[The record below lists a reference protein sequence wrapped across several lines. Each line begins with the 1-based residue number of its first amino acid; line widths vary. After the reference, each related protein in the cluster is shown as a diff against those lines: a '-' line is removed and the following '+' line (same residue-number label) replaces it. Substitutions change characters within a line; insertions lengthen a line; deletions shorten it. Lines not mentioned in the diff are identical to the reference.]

1 MGKGE
6 KLLNRIA
13 MAYAVRLRIDK
24 WNLMKLQSVCK
35 VKDTVNR
42 SKRPPTEWE
51 RILTHP
57 KSDRRLISNIQKK
70 LKGWTPR
77 KEIRKHTCE
86 HQQKNIR
93 DGRENLKCRRLH
105 RKHEHNDQKNAKSKK
120 ILPQH
125 IHEIQNTIRRP
136 NLTIIDVDEN
146 EDFQLK
152 GPVNIFNKIIEENF
166 PNLKKEI
173 PMNIQEGYRIPNRL
187 DHKRNSSQHKII
199 RT

>member
-1 MGKGE
+1 MTKELKESSGKKTFSTNGAGLTGCYHVEGGELKKFLSPCTKLKTKWIKELHIKPETLKLIEGRVGKTLQDMGKGE

-51 RILTHP
+51 RIFTHP

-86 HQQKNIR
+86 H
-93 DGRENLKCRRLH
+93 
-105 RKHEHNDQKNAKSKK
+105 
-120 ILPQH
+120 
-125 IHEIQNTIRRP
+125 
-136 NLTIIDVDEN
+136 
-146 EDFQLK
+146 
-152 GPVNIFNKIIEENF
+152 
-166 PNLKKEI
+166 
-173 PMNIQEGYRIPNRL
+173 
-187 DHKRNSSQHKII
+187 
-199 RT
+199 

>member
-1 MGKGE
+1 MDQGTPQKTRDTETYRGESGETLQDMGKGE

-51 RILTHP
+51 RIFTHP

-86 HQQKNIR
+86 H
-93 DGRENLKCRRLH
+93 
-105 RKHEHNDQKNAKSKK
+105 
-120 ILPQH
+120 
-125 IHEIQNTIRRP
+125 
-136 NLTIIDVDEN
+136 
-146 EDFQLK
+146 
-152 GPVNIFNKIIEENF
+152 
-166 PNLKKEI
+166 
-173 PMNIQEGYRIPNRL
+173 
-187 DHKRNSSQHKII
+187 
-199 RT
+199 

>member
-1 MGKGE
+1 MDQGTPHKTRDTETYRGESGETLQDMGKGE

-51 RILTHP
+51 RIFTHL
-57 KSDRRLISNIQKK
+57 KSDRRLISNIQKKK

-86 HQQKNIR
+86 H
-93 DGRENLKCRRLH
+93 
-105 RKHEHNDQKNAKSKK
+105 
-120 ILPQH
+120 
-125 IHEIQNTIRRP
+125 
-136 NLTIIDVDEN
+136 
-146 EDFQLK
+146 
-152 GPVNIFNKIIEENF
+152 
-166 PNLKKEI
+166 
-173 PMNIQEGYRIPNRL
+173 
-187 DHKRNSSQHKII
+187 
-199 RT
+199 